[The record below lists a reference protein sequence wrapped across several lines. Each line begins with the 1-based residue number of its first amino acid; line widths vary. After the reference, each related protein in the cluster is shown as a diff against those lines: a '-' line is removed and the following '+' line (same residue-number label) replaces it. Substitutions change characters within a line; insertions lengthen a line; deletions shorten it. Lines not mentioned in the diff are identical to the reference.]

1 MRARG
6 SPDDAEAQAE
16 RIVSLIFMASRGGQ
30 IVFSALM
37 LANDRRR
44 YDRPLLQAA
53 ALAGVVAE
61 SGWLSRRLIR
71 ARGYD
76 DRLGVW
82 VDCVSAATA
91 LLISHRGMGTK
102 GGAPWAKNVAIGA
115 AIGAASARRTT
126 DTVGTVGMLCAAAI
140 ATGLRARGRDAHVA
154 GLALSVNDAV
164 SWAGTHIA
172 SRSYVNA
179 HRRYARL
186 RDEAD
191 ALTVERAAASAS
203 EAERSRQH
211 ELLHQVTTGV
221 LDSIAG
227 SAELDRAEAAAR
239 AEAARLRY
247 ALRTGGR
254 VPRGLHRVLA
264 EIAEAASGRGM
275 QVELVTAEL
284 AAVPETGATAAL
296 GAATARALDAAREL
310 GGASRAVVRAVSSD
324 DTITVT
330 VRDHGRGF
338 QPGSG
343 SDYESRLLSIQDL
356 LESWGGAL
364 TTRSGPGSGVRVT
377 LDIPVGDGS
386 AGDGSV
392 GDSSVGGGGADDA
405 PDGVPDDR
413 VRRRPAGDH
422 EDAVGDRDVDAGPL
436 GGDLVRAQHEVSGT
450 GIEQIDVGSLR
461 DPLQSGAQQRQPGG
475 HARGRSFVH
484 RASFAPLRRFGVGR
498 TAQFG
503 QLPAAQTRAA
513 DRTLLTALLAWRATG
528 LVTGSAALIAGRARY
543 RSRGLAVAQLALA
556 AGESAWYA
564 WHVLRGDRWS
574 ETTASSIDAATAVGI
589 VLLGHANLEHAD
601 RSTWINWPPWTFAAN
616 VICGQAMG
624 AASATRAATGAA
636 AVIGAHA
643 AHSRGAGDAV
653 ADSVALSAF
662 FSVARLMAVQTRASA
677 VRLEQA
683 RARALA
689 EGQRLAQARERS
701 VQLRVLHDHALQT
714 LETIASGRFSDLELV
729 RSHARAEAARL
740 DRELNRTGA
749 AAPSFADRLGTVLAE
764 HAGLAIEFECPELP
778 DIAEPVIQ
786 AFCGAT
792 HEALTNVRKHAHA
805 GRAAVTVG
813 HADGLLTV
821 TIDDRGVGFD
831 PSVVRGGFG
840 MRESIERRMRDAGG
854 AARVESAPG
863 AGTRITLSRPA

>member
-1 MRARG
+1 MHARG

-126 DTVGTVGMLCAAAI
+126 DTAGTVGLLCAAAI

-172 SRSYVNA
+172 ARSYVNA

-191 ALTVERAAASAS
+191 ALTVERAAAAAS

-221 LDSIAG
+221 LDSIAD

-254 VPRGLHRVLA
+254 VPRGLHRALA

-284 AAVPETGATAAL
+284 AAVPGTGATAAL
-296 GAATARALDAAREL
+296 RAATVRALDAALEL
-310 GGASRAVVRAVSSD
+310 GGASRTVVRAVSSD
-324 DTITVT
+324 DTVTVT
-330 VRDHGRGF
+330 VRDHGHGF
-338 QPGSG
+338 QPGAG
-343 SDYESRLLSIQDL
+343 SDYESQLLSIQDL
-356 LESWGGAL
+356 LEPWGGAV
-364 TTRSGPGSGVRVT
+364 TTRSEPGSGVRVT
-377 LDIPVGDGS
+377 LDIQVGDGS

-392 GDSSVGGGGADDA
+392 GDGGADDA

-413 VRRRPAGDH
+413 VRQRPAGDH
-422 EDAVGDRDVDAGPL
+422 EDPVGDRDVDARPL
-436 GGDLVRAQHEVSGT
+436 GGDLVRAQHEVGGT

-461 DPLQSGAQQRQPGG
+461 DPLQAGAQQRQPGG
-475 HARGRSFVH
+475 HTRGRSFVH
-484 RASFAPLRRFGVGR
+484 RASFAPRQRFGVGR

-543 RSRGLAVAQLALA
+543 RSRSLAVAQLALA

-601 RSTWINWPPWTFAAN
+601 RATWINWPPWTFAAN

-624 AASATRAATGAA
+624 AASAPRAVTGAA

-714 LETIASGRFSDLELV
+714 LETIASGRFTDLELV

-740 DRELNRTGA
+740 DRELNRAGTPA
-749 AAPSFADRLGTVLAE
+749 LSLADRLGLVLAE
-764 HAGLAIEFECPELP
+764 HHGLAIEFECPELP

-792 HEALTNVRKHAHA
+792 DEALTNVRKHAHV
-805 GRAAVTVG
+805 GRAAVAVG
-813 HADGLLTV
+813 HAAGLLTV
-821 TIDDRGVGFD
+821 TIDDRGIGFD

-840 MRESIERRMRDAGG
+840 MRESIERRMLDAGG
-854 AARVESAPG
+854 AARVESTPG